1 MFYDI
6 SVDHPWYALG
16 CVYQDAS
23 YSKYNHLIFDNPSN
37 MKVYSTRYGFKLSS
51 VRIEYI
57 YRPRAKL
64 LQCIRKSIGP
74 AI

>member
-37 MKVYSTRYGFKLSS
+37 MKVYSTRYGFKL
-51 VRIEYI
+51 
-57 YRPRAKL
+57 
-64 LQCIRKSIGP
+64 CIL
-74 AI
+74 